1 MEINVFFDK
10 GCEGY
15 INGVWLKKLAERI
28 LLTQGIGTDVEMGI
42 VITNQKK
49 IRQLNK
55 EYRGKDK
62 PTDVLAFAMFSESS
76 SETNTTF
83 SHPLNG
89 LKHLG
94 EVIVSYPQA
103 TIQAEEHLHSIQR
116 EVAILLIH
124 GILHLIGYNHTEHEP
139 SQKMATRERAIL
151 NAIKGDLH

>member
-15 INGVWLKKLAERI
+15 IDGIWLKKIAERI
-28 LLTQGIGTDVEMGI
+28 LLTQDIGTDIEMGI

-76 SETNTTF
+76 SGPNTTF
-83 SHPLNG
+83 FHPLDG
-89 LKHLG
+89 VKHIG

-103 TIQAEEHLHSIQR
+103 TIQAEENLHSIQR
-116 EVAILLIH
+116 EVALLLIH
-124 GILHLIGYNHTEHEP
+124 GILHLIGYDHTEHQP
-139 SQKMATRERAIL
+139 SLKMATREQAIL
-151 NAIKGDLH
+151 NTIKGDLL